1 MKIDKIEV
9 KKLFGVFDHEI
20 PLNIKEHITIIH
32 GPNGYG
38 KTILLTMLE
47 EIFSSRYSM
56 IQSIP
61 FSEFFVYFDDKSSI
75 CLRKKDAFEEENRK
89 KSKNGE
95 PLVIEWNSPRSKQ
108 KFSYPIDLEFRNLSF
123 PLQMIIEEL
132 KLGLER
138 VGPTTWMYLPTRE
151 VLSLSQIVDR
161 FGHRFPLPIQDMM
174 KIKKEP
180 SWLKKIKS
188 SVNIN
193 FIKTERLSS
202 RNIDREAFEHRRSS
216 TPIMVPAVNKYSEEL
231 SEAIQ
236 SKLAEYGSLSQKLDR
251 TFPIRVLEEKHSNY
265 PSEDEF
271 KEELKSLE
279 NKRSKLIDA
288 GFLDKE
294 KEIDFKSQKIDE
306 SNINVLSVY
315 LEDVKNKLKVFDEL
329 TEKID
334 LLVKVI
340 NSRFLYKKLSISKT
354 DGFVFKTADGK
365 ILPPI
370 SLSSGE
376 QHELVIL
383 YEMLFKVQAGSLIL
397 IDEPELSLHVAWQQQ
412 FLEDLQ
418 QITKLVGFDVL
429 IATHSPQII
438 NDRWDLTVELKG
450 PKL

>member
-1 MKIDKIEV
+1 MKIVKIEV

-20 PLNIKEHITIIH
+20 PLNTKEHITIIH

-38 KTILLTMLE
+38 KTILLTILE
-47 EIFSSRYSM
+47 EIFSSRYNM

-75 CLRKKDAFEEENRK
+75 CLKKKDAFEEEKRK

-95 PLVIEWNSPRSKQ
+95 PLMIEWNSPRSKQ
-108 KFSYPIDLEFRNLSF
+108 KIFNPIDLEFRNLSF
-123 PLQMIIEEL
+123 PLSMFEEL
-132 KLGLER
+132 VPGLER
-138 VGPTTWMYLPTRE
+138 VGPTNLMYLPTRE
-151 VLSLSQIVDR
+151 VLSLNQVLER
-161 FGHRFPLPIQDMM
+161 FGHRLPFPIQDM
-174 KIKKEP
+174 KIEKEP

-202 RNIDREAFEHRRSS
+202 KNIDREPFEHRRSS

-271 KEELKSLE
+271 KEELKLLE
-279 NKRSKLIDA
+279 KKRSKVIDA

-306 SNINVLSVY
+306 SNINVLSIY
-315 LEDVKNKLKVFDEL
+315 LDDVKNKLKVFDEL

-383 YEMLFKVQAGSLIL
+383 YEMLFKVKAGSLIL

-438 NDRWDLTVELKG
+438 NERWDLTVELKG